1 MAKIKI
7 CGLSRKEDISYVNEA
22 KPDYCGFII
31 NFPKSRRNVT
41 PDQVRALVRELNQ
54 DICPIGVFVNQ
65 PMEEILSLAVDGT
78 LGAVQLHGSE
88 TQEYVRELKKRL
100 SEIQEQHSEGIT
112 EKQIE
117 RCNERRLPVIQA
129 FQIAETE
136 DVRRAAASEADFI
149 LLDKGTGSGQ
159 TFDWN
164 LVQEIGRPF
173 FLAGGL
179 GPENLAEAIVRLK
192 PYAVDMSSKVETDGI
207 KDGKKI
213 AEAVRIV
220 RAVPNGSVF

>member
-7 CGLSRKEDISYVNEA
+7 CGLSRREDISYVNEA

-41 PDQVRALVRELNQ
+41 PDQVRELVRDLDEA
-54 DICPIGVFVNQ
+54 ICPVGVFVNE
-65 PMEEILSLAVDGT
+65 PMETILSLTADGT

-88 TQEYVRELKKRL
+88 TQEYIRELKRRL
-100 SEIQEQHSEGIT
+100 AEDREKQPEDLL
-112 EKQIE
+112 EKQIPYFQG
-117 RCNERRLPVIQA
+117 RNISVIQA
-129 FQIAETE
+129 FQIAKAE
-136 DVRRAAASEADFI
+136 DVKQAAESEADFI

-164 LVQEIGRPF
+164 LVQEIKRPF

-179 GPENLAEAIVRLK
+179 GPENLTEAIERLN
-192 PYAVDMSSKVETDGI
+192 PYAVDMSSKVETDGV
-207 KDGKKI
+207 KDRKKI
-213 AEAVRIV
+213 AEAVKAV
-220 RAVPNGSVF
+220 RQ

>member
-7 CGLSRKEDISYVNEA
+7 CGLSRKEDVSYVNTA

-41 PDQVRALVRELNQ
+41 PGEVRELAGELNQ
-54 DICPIGVFVNQ
+54 DICPVGVFVNQ
-65 PMEEILSLAVDGT
+65 PMEGILSLTVDGT

-88 TQEYVRELKKRL
+88 TQEYVRELKQRL
-100 SEIQEQHSEGIT
+100 SEIQEQRLEKIT
-112 EKQIE
+112 EKQIKH
-117 RCNERRLPVIQA
+117 CKERRIPVIQA
-129 FQIAETE
+129 FQIAEME

-149 LLDKGTGSGQ
+149 LLDRGTGSGQ

-164 LVQEIGRPF
+164 LVQEVGRPF

-213 AEAVRIV
+213 EEAVRIV